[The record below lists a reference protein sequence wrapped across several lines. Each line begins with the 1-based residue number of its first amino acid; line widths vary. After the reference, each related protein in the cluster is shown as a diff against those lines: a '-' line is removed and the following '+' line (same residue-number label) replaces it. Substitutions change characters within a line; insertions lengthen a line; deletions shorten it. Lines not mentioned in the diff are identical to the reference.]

1 MLGQEHLTLPEIRA
15 KIRRWCAYQDR
26 SQADTRRRLQALGL
40 NGTWLDEEL
49 GALVL
54 EGYVSDA
61 RFASAYVR
69 GHLSK
74 GWGRRKLAQGLQAA
88 GIPDH
93 LIELVL
99 TDEIDE
105 AAYRATLAKLVA
117 QKLPTV
123 VDHNPL
129 RRAFKVARYLE
140 QKGYTA
146 HEART
151 ALAEAGLGP
160 R

>member
-26 SQADTRRRLQALGL
+26 SQAETRSRLQALGL
-40 NGTWLDEEL
+40 SGTWLDEEL

-54 EGYVSDA
+54 EGFVSDA

-69 GHLSK
+69 GHLAK
-74 GWGRRKLAQGLQAA
+74 GWGRHKLAQGLQAA

-93 LIELVL
+93 LIERTL

-105 AAYRATLAKLVA
+105 ATYRATLAKLVA
-117 QKLPTV
+117 KKLPTV
-123 VDHNPL
+123 VDPNPV

-140 QKGYTA
+140 QKGYSRQ
-146 HEART
+146 EART
-151 ALAEAGLGP
+151 ALAEAGLGTP
-160 R
+160 